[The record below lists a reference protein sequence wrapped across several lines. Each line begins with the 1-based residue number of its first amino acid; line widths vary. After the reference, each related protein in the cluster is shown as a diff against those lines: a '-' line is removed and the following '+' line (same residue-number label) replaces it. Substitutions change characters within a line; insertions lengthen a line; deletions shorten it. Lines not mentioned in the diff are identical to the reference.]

1 MTTCRR
7 NRTLV
12 YASAKDHMQWYET
25 DFVREILVRST
36 SEGTFVDENEAT
48 TMLEVIQ
55 IWYTKIQII
64 SDLPNLSYSLLFLS
78 YLWRK

>member
-1 MTTCRR
+1 
-7 NRTLV
+7 
-12 YASAKDHMQWYET
+12 MQWYET

-55 IWYTKIQII
+55 IW
-64 SDLPNLSYSLLFLS
+64 
-78 YLWRK
+78 